1 MVAQVNRVIDNQNL
15 MVLFVHNFGSLDF
28 CRGGGFFSGL
38 EWLLK
43 LYLDSDVASD

>member
-15 MVLFVHNFGSLDF
+15 MVLFVHNFGSLVS
-28 CRGGGFFSGL
+28 CGGGGFFSGL